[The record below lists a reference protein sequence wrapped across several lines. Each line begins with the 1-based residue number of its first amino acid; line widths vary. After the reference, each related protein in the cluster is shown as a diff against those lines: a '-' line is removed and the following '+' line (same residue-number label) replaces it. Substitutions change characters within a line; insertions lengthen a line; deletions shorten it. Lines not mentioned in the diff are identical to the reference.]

1 MRLLRLLTLAIAVAA
16 IAAAPAAAYKVKD
29 VKPPSG
35 QVGVAYSFTF
45 EADGG
50 SAPHTFAVHS
60 GAFPPGLSLSS
71 EGAVSGTPTAAGT
84 YSFYIQAS
92 DSTWLKSERKF
103 TIDISPKLTITN
115 NSLPSATTGVPYS
128 VKLSTS
134 GGSASSWKLSA
145 GSLPSGMT
153 LTSNGTITGTPT
165 SQTVTTFTVL
175 ASDGSRSDTKQLTLS
190 VVAPV
195 TVAAG
200 ALPPALVGTH
210 FTTQLIAA
218 GGTGAYTYTLLD
230 GKLPAGLSF
239 DPTTGVITGIARTAG
254 TFPLVIGATAAG
266 GGGAQWNLKLVVRPR
281 LGFTTGS
288 LAVAKVGRRY
298 NAKIAIQGGS
308 APVAFTSVSAFPP
321 GLQLNGE
328 TGRLSGTPKRRGTYR
343 FAVTVTD
350 SFGGTVTKQFTVR
363 VAG

>member
-50 SAPHTFAVHS
+50 SAPHTFVVHS
-60 GAFPPGLSLSS
+60 GGLPPGLTLSS
-71 EGAVSGTPTAAGT
+71 EGAVSGTPTAAGA
-84 YSFYIQAS
+84 YSFYIQAA

-103 TIDISPKLTITN
+103 TIDISPKLTIVN
-115 NSLPSATTGVPYS
+115 NSIPAATTGVLYS

-145 GSLPSGMT
+145 GSLPSGLT

-165 SQTVTTFTVL
+165 TQGVWTFTVL

-195 TVAAG
+195 TVHAG

-210 FTTQLIAA
+210 FTTQLVAA
-218 GGTGAYTYTLLD
+218 GGTGAYTYSLLD
-230 GKLPAGLSF
+230 GTLPAGLTF
-239 DPTTGVITGIARTAG
+239 DTTTGVITGVARTAG

-266 GGGAQWNLKLVVRPR
+266 GGAAQWNLKLVVRPK
-281 LGFTTGS
+281 LGFATST
-288 LAVAKVGRRY
+288 LATAKVGRRY
-298 NAKIAIQGGS
+298 SALIATKGGS
-308 APVAFTSVSAFPP
+308 APIVFTSVSTFPP
-321 GLQLNGE
+321 GVQLNGD
-328 TGRLSGTPKRRGTYR
+328 TGRLSGTPRRPGTYR
-343 FAVTVTD
+343 FSVTVKD
-350 SFGGTVTKQFTVR
+350 SFGGEATKRFTLR
-363 VAG
+363 VAR